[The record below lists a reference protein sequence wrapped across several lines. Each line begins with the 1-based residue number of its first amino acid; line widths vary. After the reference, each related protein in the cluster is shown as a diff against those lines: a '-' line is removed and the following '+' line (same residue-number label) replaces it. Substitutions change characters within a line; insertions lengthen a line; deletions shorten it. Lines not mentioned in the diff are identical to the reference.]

1 MKKLF
6 PFILPLLIALFCSF
20 LPDNKPT
27 GAGVKPLIT
36 PFFFY
41 NIADSSLYMNMGAVL
56 GWARIDMHHN
66 PMYFKTMQ
74 GSDTIIKVIHK
85 LDTLNLTGHL
95 LKADSV
101 GMKGWVSEYH
111 LQHKIDSIMVLVYT
125 KHIADS
131 LLFLK
136 VDKVL
141 NNSLIHNTLR
151 DSIPTAL
158 YKKDSTLFVT
168 PYRLIQ
174 SLPVGYELE
183 ITTAGVT
190 VLSLP
195 FTLSDRTLVFY
206 NGSVLSKN
214 LWSGVGISTITL
226 MIDTKLKDLLKIQ
239 NQ

>member
-1 MKKLF
+1 M
-6 PFILPLLIALFCSF
+6 LLLLALCSF

-27 GAGVKPLIT
+27 GAGVKPLIS

-41 NIADSSLYMNMGAVL
+41 NQADSSLYVNMGAAL

-66 PMYFKTMQ
+66 PVYFKMMQ
-74 GSDTIIKVIHK
+74 GTDTVIRPVFK
-85 LDTLNLTGHL
+85 KDTLNLTVFKL
-95 LKADSV
+95 NADSV
-101 GMKGWVSEYH
+101 LTSGYASNHRLTHMM
-111 LQHKIDSIMVLVYT
+111 DSIMTLVYT

-131 LLFLK
+131 LFLLK
-136 VDKVL
+136 VDKVTDH
-141 NNSLIHNTLR
+141 SLIRNSLR
-151 DSIPTAL
+151 DSIPTTL
-158 YKKDSTLFVT
+158 FKKDSALFVT
-168 PYRLIQ
+168 PYRLLQ

-183 ITTAGVT
+183 IVTAGVT

-214 LWSGVGISTITL
+214 LWSGVTTQTITL
-226 MIDTKLKDLLKIQ
+226 MLDTKQKDLLKIQ